1 MLLRVS
7 CAAPSALL
15 RRSRAALLGRSA
27 DALSLARCSDS
38 SGRRPPP
45 LASCCREL
53 LLPATSPP
61 LAAPSLCS
69 SLSLSRSLTLP
80 SIIAETKA
88 RILAPVSPH
97 SPLRTR
103 HVQPRAPTPT
113 PTRQPLLPPSPL
125 FLTTRVPPFSPA
137 SRACHLLL
145 SSRLHLAIRISRPL
159 LALRPS
165 LSAAAAAAVSPR
177 LLISSESAH
186 HLYTPLSL
194 SLSLGS
200 RSDVD
205 FLGVDRQCE

>member
-1 MLLRVS
+1 MS

-69 SLSLSRSLTLP
+69 SLSRSLAHSLSLP

-145 SSRLHLAIRISRPL
+145 SSRLLLAIRISRPL

-165 LSAAAAAAVSPR
+165 FSAAAAAAVSPR

-194 SLSLGS
+194 SLPRLPIG
-200 RSDVD
+200 R
-205 FLGVDRQCE
+205 